1 MGPVRCH
8 LDEAV
13 PFKDQDDGRRQ
24 DVLGRLAG
32 AIAIAIAIAAADVPR
47 ADVGPA
53 IRQCRM

>member
-32 AIAIAIAIAAADVPR
+32 AIAAGVDVPR
-47 ADVGPA
+47 ADDGPA

>member
-13 PFKDQDDGRRQ
+13 PFKDQDGGRRQ

-32 AIAIAIAIAAADVPR
+32 AIAIATAGGGDVPR

-53 IRQCRM
+53 IRHCRM